1 MKLVQVYA
9 FDLGKAGGG
18 VVPVPERDTVFLP
31 ATADCHEP
39 KPFIVLRQRSSI
51 GRMVLHKIGEVKR
64 KSVPAMPLLF
74 AEIAEARNIAM
85 GKYVNDNDD
94 DALDDAP
101 SDEPASAVASA
112 VVLAGSNDGDGADS
126 DAPVSANASAA
137 SSDSEG
143 SAASVDGGDAQIAPV
158 ATKKGTRGEKRAA
171 ARILRL
177 RRLTREMSM
186 PATVSVCIA
195 RECESDWEFD
205 VITKSSCKASPA
217 IELSQRN
224 IDKLCSTLA
233 LDNGASVGNANAK
246 CTTPRKTKAADGY
259 GYCYRSKRWFKNA
272 LGEDGSGKRKRTYLS
287 ETESPPPN
295 DADITQKMDPLQ

>member
-1 MKLVQVYA
+1 
-9 FDLGKAGGG
+9 
-18 VVPVPERDTVFLP
+18 
-31 ATADCHEP
+31 
-39 KPFIVLRQRSSI
+39 
-51 GRMVLHKIGEVKR
+51 MVLHKIGEVKR

-85 GKYVNDNDD
+85 GKYVNDDDD

-101 SDEPASAVASA
+101 CDEPASAVASA
-112 VVLAGSNDGDGADS
+112 VVSAGSNGGDGADS
-126 DAPVSANASAA
+126 DDAVSANASAA

-143 SAASVDGGDAQIAPV
+143 SAVDGGDAQIALV

-171 ARILRL
+171 ARILRF
-177 RRLTREMSM
+177 RRLSREMSM
-186 PATVSVCIA
+186 PATVSVCIS

-205 VITKSSCKASPA
+205 VITKSSNKASPA

-233 LDNGASVGNANAK
+233 RDNGASVGNAKAK

-272 LGEDGSGKRKRTYLS
+272 LGEDGSGKRKRIYLG

-295 DADITQKMDPLQ
+295 YADIAQKTGPLQ